1 MPRPDAD
8 AGGAGPVPDED
19 LWSAVGEPSRRR
31 LLDLL
36 LVDGEATPT
45 VLAAQVSFSRQ
56 AVTKHL
62 AVLER
67 AGLVTARREG
77 REVRYRVDAARLD
90 AATREM
96 ARVARDWDRR
106 LDAIKRVAEAAH
118 RAEAPPP
125 DRELPR
131 SG

>member
-1 MPRPDAD
+1 M
-8 AGGAGPVPDED
+8 
-19 LWSAVGEPSRRR
+19 
-31 LLDLL
+31 
-36 LVDGEATPT
+36 
-45 VLAAQVSFSRQ
+45 LAAQVSFSRQ

-77 REVRYRVDAARLD
+77 REVRYRVDTARLD
-90 AATREM
+90 VATREM

-118 RAEAPPP
+118 RAEARPPG
-125 DRELPR
+125 RGSPR